1 MPGRNGIF
9 YPRQCS
15 APANHTLQRW
25 SYMSLVAKI
34 RQFSA
39 TRLPLVL
46 GVYIVLQP
54 LIDILTAIGAMA
66 EMDATVGA
74 VVRAAF
80 MVLCFLYV
88 VFISHFKG
96 KKWCILVLG
105 IICAYLLVFLLWMYS
120 LGGLSL
126 CLENIK
132 ELAKVY
138 LPPSLRCSSTQ
149 STASTGTWSPPAP

>member
-1 MPGRNGIF
+1 
-9 YPRQCS
+9 
-15 APANHTLQRW
+15 
-25 SYMSLVAKI
+25 MSLVAKI